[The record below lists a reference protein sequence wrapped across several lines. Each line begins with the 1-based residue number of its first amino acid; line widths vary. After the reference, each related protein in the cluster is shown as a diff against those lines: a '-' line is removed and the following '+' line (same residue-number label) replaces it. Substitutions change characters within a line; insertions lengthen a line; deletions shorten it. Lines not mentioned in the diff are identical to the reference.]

1 MTQTRPTAPD
11 TGLWATL
18 RADFRKT
25 LGDAKHT
32 GYGRTVSQTLAGLE
46 SYYLP
51 EPRRQELARMSVFR
65 RFFYRGWWLFTAL
78 FYKLAPGRRVLLVIG
93 LVALALSYGQRGP
106 QTQGSV
112 SWALIGVVCVLLVLM
127 LELREKLV
135 AVDELAEGRAIQ
147 QALLPKTTP
156 SIPGFEIWLDTTPAN
171 DVGGDIV
178 DVLQAEDG
186 RFFLL
191 LGDVAGKGLGAAL
204 LAARLQ
210 ATFRALAPDASSL
223 GALGEQ
229 LNRIFH
235 RDGPSN
241 RFATAVALAGRPAEA
256 TLLVLNAGHPPPLLV
271 RRGQATP
278 LTGAGPAL
286 GIIPGARYT
295 EHALTL
301 EKGDALVVYS
311 DGVTEAMNPDGDF
324 FGDERLASTLRA
336 LAGSPP
342 AEIGRAIQQSVR
354 AFEAGERPH
363 DDLSLIVVCPHY
375 VSGSGAP
382 VCGAV
387 G

>member
-1 MTQTRPTAPD
+1 MTDSGPTPPNP
-11 TGLWATL
+11 GLWPTL
-18 RADFRKT
+18 RADVRKT
-25 LGDAKHT
+25 LDDAKRT
-32 GYGRTVSQTLAGLE
+32 GYRRTVSQTLAGLE

-51 EPRRQELARMSVFR
+51 EPRRQELARMNPFR
-65 RFFYRGWWLFTAL
+65 RFFCRGWWLFKAL

-93 LVALALSYGQRGP
+93 LVALSLSYGQGGP
-106 QTQGSV
+106 QARGSFQ
-112 SWALIGVVCVLLVLM
+112 WALIGMVCVLLVLM

-135 AVDELAEGRAIQ
+135 ARDELAEGRAIQ
-147 QALLPKTTP
+147 RALLPKTTP

-178 DVLQAEDG
+178 DVLQTADG

-229 LNRIFH
+229 LNRIFL

-241 RFATAVALAGRPAEA
+241 RFATAVALAGRPGEA
-256 TLLVLNAGHPPPLLV
+256 TLRLLNAGHPPPLLV
-271 RRGQATP
+271 RRGQAAP

-286 GIIPGARYT
+286 GIIAGAGYT
-295 EHALTL
+295 EHPVTL
-301 EKGDALVVYS
+301 EKGDTLVVYS
-311 DGVTEAMNPDGDF
+311 DGVTEAMNSGGDF
-324 FGDERLASTLRA
+324 FGDERLLSTLLA

-342 AEIGRAIQQSVR
+342 AEIGRAVQQAVR
-354 AFEAGERPH
+354 AFEGGERPH
-363 DDLSLIVVCPHY
+363 DDLSLILMGV
-375 VSGSGAP
+375 A
-382 VCGAV
+382 
-387 G
+387 